1 MSDYLWLDSIL
12 ILVLVFLIVLSILV
26 MRNRLLKLWHTVSR
40 LEVSFH
46 STFEQ
51 CIATFIKYE
60 GALEPYDPG
69 HFLSRLKSAEDKHLR
84 NLDLDEKQSLH
95 RAVQTLIV
103 AVDES
108 DVSVYTTLRDSF
120 DALQHAR
127 LKYNSAVLHY
137 NHLIRAFPIRFL
149 ANRIGL
155 SPKDY
160 FG

>member
-12 ILVLVFLIVLSILV
+12 ILVLAFLIVLSILFL
-26 MRNRLLKLWHTVSR
+26 RKRLLKLWHTVSR
-40 LEVSFH
+40 LEVAFH
-46 STFEQ
+46 AAFEH
-51 CIATFIKYE
+51 CISTFIKYE
-60 GALEPYDPG
+60 SALAPYDPG
-69 HFLSRLKSAEDKHLR
+69 RFLNRLKTAEDKHLR
-84 NLDLDEKQSLH
+84 NMALDEKQSLH

-108 DVSVYTTLRDSF
+108 DVSVYTTLKESF

-149 ANRIGL
+149 AKRIGL
-155 SPKDY
+155 SQKDY